1 MLKGVAFPTVAF
13 GELGLTDKSST
24 PGNATVNAIRGRAA
38 IAPGASTCV
47 ITNNL
52 VKPTSTVLALR
63 SGAGSGSTTIVRAVA
78 SAGSFAVFASGVA
91 ALALPFD
98 FLVFN

>member
-52 VKPTSTVLALR
+52 VKPTS
-63 SGAGSGSTTIVRAVA
+63 GAGSGSTTIVRAVA